1 MKYTIR
7 AVKYFLS
14 MAVIVTLI
22 LVGLT
27 YYATGSID
35 ISQSL
40 DNGWT
45 SVIYIAAI
53 LVVFSAV
60 YPSFGYRER
69 PLDIRGEQAE
79 MSGVIR
85 SYMDTRGYRLE
96 KEENGLLTFRNRSP
110 LVRFF
115 RVWEDRVTFT
125 PTHSGYTIEGLNR
138 DIVRFISGIEYKYQ
152 NRDLEI

>member
-1 MKYTIR
+1 MRYTIR

-27 YYATGSID
+27 YYATGGFD

-40 DNGWT
+40 DNGWK
-45 SVIYIAAI
+45 SVLYIGLI
-53 LVVFSAV
+53 LAVFSAV
-60 YPSFGYRER
+60 YPKFGYRER
-69 PLDIRGEQAE
+69 PLDIRGDQAE
-79 MSGVIR
+79 MAGVIR
-85 SYMDTRGYRLE
+85 AYMDTRGYRLE
-96 KEENGLLTFRNRSP
+96 KEEEGLMTFRSRSAA
-110 LVRFF
+110 VRFF

-138 DIVRFISGIEYKYQ
+138 DIVRYLSGIEYKYQ
-152 NRDLEI
+152 NRDIE

>member
-14 MAVIVTLI
+14 MAVVVTLI

-27 YYATGSID
+27 YYATGGFD

-40 DNGWT
+40 DNGWK
-45 SVIYIAAI
+45 SALYIGLI
-53 LVVFSAV
+53 LIVFAAV

-69 PLDIRGEQAE
+69 PLDIRGDREE
-79 MSGVIR
+79 MIRVIR
-85 SYMDTRGYRLE
+85 EYMDARGYKPE
-96 KEENGLLTFRNRSP
+96 TDKEGLLTFRNRSP

-115 RVWEDRVTFT
+115 RVWEDRITFT
-125 PTHSGYTIEGLNR
+125 PTHTGYTIEGLNR
-138 DIVRFISGIEYKYQ
+138 DIVRLISGIEYKYQ
-152 NRDLEI
+152 NRDIL

>member
-27 YYATGSID
+27 YYATGSVD

-45 SVIYIAAI
+45 SALYIAAI
-53 LVVFSAV
+53 LTVFSAV

-69 PLDIRGEQAE
+69 PLDIRGDREE
-79 MSGVIR
+79 MARVIR
-85 SYMDTRGYRLE
+85 EHMDARGYRLE
-96 KEENGLLTFRNRSP
+96 RDEEGLMTFRNRSA

-115 RVWEDRVTFT
+115 RVWEDRITFT

-138 DIVRFISGIEYKYQ
+138 DIVRMISGIEYKFQ
-152 NRDLEI
+152 NRDIL

>member
-1 MKYTIR
+1 MKYTVR
-7 AVKYFLS
+7 ALKYFLS

-27 YYATGSID
+27 YYAKGSLD
-35 ISQSL
+35 FSQSL
-40 DNGWT
+40 ENGWT

-53 LVVFSAV
+53 LAVFSAV

-69 PLDIRGEQAE
+69 PLDIRGDQAE
-79 MSGVIR
+79 MAGVIR
-85 SYMDTRGYRLE
+85 SYMDARGYRLE
-96 KEENGLLTFRNRSP
+96 KEENGRLTFRNRSP

-115 RVWEDRVTFT
+115 RIWEDRITFT
-125 PTHSGYTIEGLNR
+125 PTYSGYTIEGLNR

-152 NRDLEI
+152 NRDIV

>member
-27 YYATGSID
+27 YYATGGFD

-40 DNGWT
+40 DNGWK
-45 SVIYIAAI
+45 SVLYIGLI
-53 LVVFSAV
+53 LAVFSAV

-69 PLDIRGEQAE
+69 PLDIRGDQAE
-79 MSGVIR
+79 MAGVIR
-85 SYMDTRGYRLE
+85 SYMDSRSYRLE
-96 KEENGLLTFRNRSP
+96 KEENGLMTFRSRSP

-138 DIVRFISGIEYKYQ
+138 DIVRYLSGIEYKYQ
-152 NRDLEI
+152 NRDIE

>member
-27 YYATGSID
+27 YYATGSVD

-40 DNGWT
+40 DKGWT

-60 YPSFGYRER
+60 YPKFGYRER
-69 PLDIRGEQAE
+69 PLDIRGDQAE
-79 MSGVIR
+79 IAGVIR
-85 SYMDTRGYRLE
+85 TYMDARGYRLE

-115 RVWEDRVTFT
+115 RVWEDRITFT
-125 PTHSGYTIEGLNR
+125 PTYSGYSIEGLNR
-138 DIVRFISGIEYKYQ
+138 DIVRLISGIEYKYQ
-152 NRDLEI
+152 NRDIE

>member
-1 MKYTIR
+1 MRYTIR
-7 AVKYFLS
+7 AAKYFLS

-27 YYATGSID
+27 YYATGSFD
-35 ISQSL
+35 FSRSL

-45 SVIYIAAI
+45 SVIYIGLI
-53 LVVFSAV
+53 LLVFSAV
-60 YPSFGYRER
+60 YPKFGYRER
-69 PLDIRGEQAE
+69 PLDIRGDREE
-79 MSGVIR
+79 MAGVIR
-85 SYMDTRGYRLE
+85 SYMDARGYRLE
-96 KEENGLLTFRNRSP
+96 EDEDGLMTFRNRSA

-138 DIVRFISGIEYKYQ
+138 DIVRFLSGIEYKYQ
-152 NRDLEI
+152 NRDIE

>member
-1 MKYTIR
+1 MRYTIR
-7 AVKYFLS
+7 AAKYFLS

-27 YYATGSID
+27 YYATGSFD
-35 ISQSL
+35 FSRSL

-45 SVIYIAAI
+45 SVIYIGLI
-53 LVVFSAV
+53 LLIFSAV
-60 YPSFGYRER
+60 YPKFGYRER
-69 PLDIRGEQAE
+69 PLDIRGDREE
-79 MSGVIR
+79 MAGVIR

-96 KEENGLLTFRNRSP
+96 KDEDGLMTFRNRSA

-138 DIVRFISGIEYKYQ
+138 DIVRFLSGIEYKYQ
-152 NRDLEI
+152 NRDIE